1 VSNKTIYGL
10 PDGPKNLKP
19 LFPMVKWEEVEDY
32 YLELYDDN
40 GTQLLTTPLNKIGC
54 CNDEDKKAR
63 ISFVNTLGTVDGISI
78 TKIEEEFETKSDAYE
93 KPLRYPLEKPIGGNY
108 RYNIKA
114 NSAYKGT
121 TACYKEEDMAW
132 IKELLHSPLA
142 WLQWKGSEEQTD
154 DHIPI
159 VISDTK
165 IIPRKVEE
173 RYVYEIQIEFK
184 LSNERSVIR
193 S

>member
-1 VSNKTIYGL
+1 MSNKTIYGL

-19 LFPMVKWEEVEDY
+19 LFLMIKWEEVEDY

-54 CNDEDKKAR
+54 CNDEDKKIR
-63 ISFVNTLGTVDGISI
+63 ISFVNTLGTVDGISL

-93 KPLRYPLEKPIGGNY
+93 KPLRYPLEKPNGGIY
-108 RYNIKA
+108 RYDVKS
-114 NSAYKGT
+114 NSTYKGI
-121 TACYKEEDMAW
+121 TACYKEEDMVW
-132 IKELLHSPLA
+132 IKELMSTPLA

-154 DHIPI
+154 NDLPI

-184 LSNERSVIR
+184 LSNERNGIR